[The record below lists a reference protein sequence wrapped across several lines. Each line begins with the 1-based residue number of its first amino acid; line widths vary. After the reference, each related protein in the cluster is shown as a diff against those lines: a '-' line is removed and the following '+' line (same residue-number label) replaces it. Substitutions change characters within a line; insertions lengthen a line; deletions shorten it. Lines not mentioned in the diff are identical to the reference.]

1 MAPAGGA
8 APKPKAL
15 ALYEEVISKTSDETA
30 ASWVAFSYNQF
41 DSCVP
46 AHTFR
51 FGNVLTCAID
61 WMVCQGQQSENLQYP
76 RGRAWK
82 CAPAKWA
89 LFTKKASKSFFY
101 DHFYWKCYWNATG
114 ENELC
119 IFIQKMKFRTK
130 MPCKASWNVGIFC
143 DISIDS
149 SKASIKKQWK
159 TYHFHRKSMK
169 KHENA
174 SFFIKT

>member
-1 MAPAGGA
+1 MALAGGA

-15 ALYEEVISKTSDETA
+15 ALYAKVTSKTSDETA
-30 ASWVAFSYNQF
+30 QSWVAFLNTQ
-41 DSCVP
+41 VWQ
-46 AHTFR
+46 
-51 FGNVLTCAID
+51 LCATTHIHVWKCAD
-61 WMVCQGQQSENLQYP
+61 LCYRLDGLPVAAKRESAVSKGQGI
-76 RGRAWK
+76 

-101 DHFYWKCYWNATG
+101 AHFYWKCYWNAIG

-130 MPCKASWNVGIFC
+130 MPCKASWNVCIFC